1 MRPKRIRR
9 SLEELHI
16 NGAGHVADADMESS
30 ASLVV
35 AAELDLASHSMLG
48 TKKGIQVRK

>member
-16 NGAGHVADADMESS
+16 NGAGHVADADVESS

-35 AAELDLASHSMLG
+35 ASELDLASMLG
-48 TKKGIQVRK
+48 TKKGIQVSI